1 MVSNP
6 ILIKTNNRQGKIPF
20 HFQKKKYLETHSEVN
35 KAQVEQK
42 EKILGKRK
50 DKDKDKETET
60 EERIK
65 EKTRNLDFTIKTES
79 LDKETL
85 NLEVVW

>member
-42 EKILGKRK
+42 EKILGKRRR
-50 DKDKDKETET
+50 KDKETET